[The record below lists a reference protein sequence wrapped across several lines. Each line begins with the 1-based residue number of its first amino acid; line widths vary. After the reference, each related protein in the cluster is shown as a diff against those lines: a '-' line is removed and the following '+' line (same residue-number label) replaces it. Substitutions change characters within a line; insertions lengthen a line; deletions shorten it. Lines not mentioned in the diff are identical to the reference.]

1 MLQEK
6 SPIKYRE
13 IIIVGLVGLILL
25 ILGFVFDF
33 NLTNNVYDPVNTNML
48 GVILAGFSELP
59 VCFALAF
66 AGSILII
73 HHPKDVKKALQILS
87 IVVGV
92 IAIGFSLYYTYDTW
106 QEYTTFMMN
115 ADKDTVFK
123 ITGIIFSLLFN
134 AIVVLFVLFF
144 TKKFDKR
151 NMLYLA
157 IFFLIFVAAV
167 SIVTTGAKY
176 LWSRPRPRYIFVQD
190 EDPLSLF
197 KNAWELNPFYAFKE
211 KECKSFPSGH
221 SAYATIGMFVFPLL
235 TLMSE
240 KTKEDRK
247 LQIILFYVGFLWALI
262 TMFSRILAGA
272 HFLSDVAAGFLFTW
286 LLGFISLFVLF
297 KKIELV

>member
-25 ILGFVFDF
+25 ILGFIFDF
-33 NLTNNVYDPVNTNML
+33 NLTSNVYDPVNTNML

-73 HHPKDVKKALQILS
+73 HRPRGVKKALQILS

-106 QEYTTFMMN
+106 QEYTTFAMN
-115 ADKDTVFK
+115 AGKDTVFK

-134 AIVVLFVLFF
+134 AIVVLFVIFF

-157 IFFLIFVAAV
+157 IFFLIFVVAV

-176 LWSRPRPRYIFVQD
+176 LWSRPRPRYIFKQEGD
-190 EDPLSLF
+190 ALSLF

-272 HFLSDVAAGFLFTW
+272 HFLSDVAAGFLFAY

-297 KKIELV
+297 KKIELA